1 MTSIPAA
8 ICRIY
13 RNNFKR
19 DYLIKKKTFSR
30 VFIAFMKCE
39 WNLENFPKKDEY
51 PSVIISKII
60 AAEKHGYLKV
70 LKVLLQ
76 NTIR

>member
-19 DYLIKKKTFSR
+19 YDPVNKRLFLDFLLDFWNELEIYSILKKEMSIL
-30 VFIAFMKCE
+30 V
-39 WNLENFPKKDEY
+39 
-51 PSVIISKII
+51 
-60 AAEKHGYLKV
+60 
-70 LKVLLQ
+70 
-76 NTIR
+76 

>member
-19 DYLIKKKTFSR
+19 HYLEKKTFSG
-30 VFIAFMKCE
+30 FFFAFLKWA
-39 WNLENFPKKDEY
+39 WNLEHFPKKDEY
-51 PSVIISKII
+51 PSLIISQII
-60 AAEKHGYLKV
+60 DAERRGYLNV
-70 LKVLLQ
+70 
-76 NTIR
+76 

>member
-19 DYLIKKKTFSR
+19 DYKQKTFSR
-30 VFIAFMKCE
+30 FFIAFMKCA
-39 WNLENFPKKDEY
+39 WNLENFPKKDEH
-51 PSVIISKII
+51 PSLIISRII
-60 AAEKHGYLKV
+60 DAEKRGYLNV

-76 NTIR
+76 NTIN